1 MPSGLTFDPATH
13 TYRLDGKVIPSVTQV
28 LRGAGIIHVSD
39 FCTGPER
46 GSLVHRAC
54 ALLDMGMD
62 DELQVLDGLPEILP
76 YLEAWQQLK
85 GDVWPSG
92 EQDFTKIEAPGYITL
107 SHGSIAGTPDR
118 VTGSNYIFDIKT
130 GAWQWGYDV
139 QLVAYRHI
147 EGKHITELSGV
158 QLTPGV
164 GAGYKLHRVDKKKY
178 MGYWNLFQKALEI
191 HNAKQSE
198 GKFL

>member
-1 MPSGLTFDPATH
+1 MPNELTFEPETH

-46 GSLVHRAC
+46 GSLVHHAC
-54 ALLDMGMD
+54 ALLDQGRD
-62 DELQVLDGLPEILP
+62 EELQALDGLPEILP
-76 YLEAWQQLK
+76 YLEAWQQFK
-85 GDVWPSG
+85 DDGWPSG
-92 EQDFTKIEAPGYITL
+92 EQDFTKIEEPGYITL
-107 SHGSIAGTPDR
+107 PCGSVAGTSDR
-118 VTGSNYIFDIKT
+118 VTGGNYIFDIKT

-139 QLVAYRHI
+139 QLVAYRYI

-158 QLTPGV
+158 QLTPGI

-178 MGYWNLFQKALEI
+178 LGYWNIFQKALEI
-191 HNAKQSE
+191 YNAKQSE
-198 GKFL
+198 GKYL